1 MATSK
6 YTKASAA
13 LPWARL
19 VLADETRDA
28 IGVSD
33 GISEGE
39 RHEAKGEARR
49 TAPRA
54 AVANLV
60 IMMVSRIESIEMFDV
75 RTARGTSG
83 RFDWFSKPWPY

>member
-19 VLADETRDA
+19 DLADETRDA
-28 IGVSD
+28 MGVSD

-39 RHEAKGEARR
+39 RQETKEETKM

-54 AVANLV
+54 AVENLV
-60 IMMVSRIESIEMFDV
+60 IMLMSKIE
-75 RTARGTSG
+75 
-83 RFDWFSKPWPY
+83 